1 MSVLS
6 LTDIIPEQ
14 LSTDLIVDQQQ
25 LDVKGKL
32 GWELVSVVVIPSAAA
47 KKAQLLAFLKRPL
60 ETEQ

>member
-1 MSVLS
+1 MYQWEYEAV
-6 LTDIIPEQ
+6 Q
-14 LSTDLIVDQQQ
+14 LSGSKDQEMIPL